1 MPEIATLSER
11 GQIVI
16 PQDVREKMHL
26 EPGSKF
32 AVFPIEDS
40 IVLKKIEIP
49 SLEKWDDV
57 LKPLRAEAKKKEITE
72 QDVDRMVQET
82 RRGK

>member
-40 IVLKKIEIP
+40 IVLKKIEMP

-57 LKPLRAEAKKKEITE
+57 LKSLRAEAKKKGITE
-72 QDVDRMVQET
+72 KDVDRMVQET
-82 RRGK
+82 RRSK

>member
-1 MPEIATLSER
+1 MTKIATLSER

-26 EPGSKF
+26 EIGSKF
-32 AVFPIEDS
+32 AVFPLDDS
-40 IVLKKIEIP
+40 IVLKRIELP
-49 SLEKWDDV
+49 TLDSWDESM
-57 LKPLRAEAKKKEITE
+57 KRLRAEAKKKGITE
-72 QDVDRMVQET
+72 KDIERMIQET

>member
-1 MPEIATLSER
+1 MTEITTLSER

-16 PQDVREKMHL
+16 PQEVRKKMHL
-26 EPGSKF
+26 EAGSKF
-32 AVFPIEDS
+32 AVFPLEDS

-49 SLEKWDDV
+49 TLEKWDEV
-57 LKPLRAEAKKKEITE
+57 LKPLRVEAKRKGVTE
-72 QDVDRMVQET
+72 KDVERMVQET

>member
-32 AVFPIEDS
+32 AVFSIEDS

-57 LKPLRAEAKKKEITE
+57 LKPLRAEAKKKGITE

>member
-16 PQDVREKMHL
+16 PQDVRNKLHL
-26 EPGSKF
+26 EAGSKF
-32 AVFPIEDS
+32 AVFPVEGS
-40 IVLKKIEIP
+40 IVLKKIEMP
-49 SLEKWDDV
+49 KLEKWDDMM
-57 LKPLRAEAKKKEITE
+57 KSLRAEARKKGVSEK
-72 QDVDRMVQET
+72 DVDRMVKET

>member
-1 MPEIATLSER
+1 MPEITTLSER

-16 PQDVREKMHL
+16 PQGVREKMHL
-26 EPGSKF
+26 ETGSKF

-40 IVLKKIEIP
+40 IVLKKIDMP
-49 SLEKWDDV
+49 KLEKWDDV
-57 LKPLRAEAKKKEITE
+57 LKSLRAEAKKKGITE
-72 QDVDRMVQET
+72 KDVDRMVQET